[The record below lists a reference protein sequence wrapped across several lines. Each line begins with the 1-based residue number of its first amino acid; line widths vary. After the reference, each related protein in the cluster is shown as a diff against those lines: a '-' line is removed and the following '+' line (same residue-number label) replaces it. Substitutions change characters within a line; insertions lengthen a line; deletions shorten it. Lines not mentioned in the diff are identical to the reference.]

1 MRNIHLAAA
10 LALAGFALL
19 TLPRAAEAEVYP
31 YCAAGEPLGGTC
43 SYATLE
49 QCRAYLRSL
58 EGFCRPNPNYH
69 PTENALARQRPSRR

>member
-31 YCAAGEPLGGTC
+31 YCASGEPLGGTC

-49 QCRAYLRSL
+49 QCRAYVSSL
-58 EGFCRPNPNYH
+58 DGYCGHNPRYQ